1 MIIKNG
7 LVFSKEG
14 DFVPMT
20 IFTDGHRITD
30 LRMAIEEGRTNTK
43 SGSHDTIREN
53 TESIDV
59 GEKYVD
65 AEIVDAEIADAE
77 IVDASGCYVIPGL
90 TDIHF
95 HGCMG
100 HDFCDGTAEDFE
112 TIAEYEFRQGVT
124 TICPATMTLP
134 GERLSEILRS
144 AATYR
149 EVEHSGMSYG
159 DLEELFSEEN
169 LDDRGSERCDE
180 DNEERKLQLFG
191 RASSGRSELVG
202 IHLEGPFLSKN
213 KKGAQKEEYLQS
225 PSAEKLRSW
234 QGDARGLI
242 RLVTLAPELP
252 GALECMEACK
262 GEFHFSVGHT
272 ECDYDLAMR
281 AFEGGADHVTHL
293 FNAMPPF
300 GHRAPGV
307 IGAAFD
313 TGKCYAELICDGIHV
328 APSAVRAAFRL
339 FGEDRMIL
347 ISDSMEATGMPDG
360 EYLLGGQK
368 VRVKGKRATLEDGT
382 LAGSVCSLYQCLCT
396 ATSMGIPLRSAIKAS
411 TINPC
416 RSIGIEK
423 DYGSIEIGKRAHL
436 LMLDQRDLS
445 IRNIISTS

>member
-1 MIIKNG
+1 MIIKDG

-14 DFVPMT
+14 NFVPMT

-30 LRMAIEEGRTNTK
+30 LRFVTEETWKRSEN
-43 SGSHDTIREN
+43 GS
-53 TESIDV
+53 
-59 GEKYVD
+59 
-65 AEIVDAEIADAE
+65 IVDDE
-77 IVDASGCYVIPGL
+77 IVDASGCYVLPGL

-100 HDFCDGTAEDFE
+100 YDFCDGTAEAFE
-112 TIAEYEFRQGVT
+112 TIAEYEFCQGVT

-134 GERLSEILRS
+134 SESLSEILRS
-144 AATYR
+144 AAAYR
-149 EVEHSGMSYG
+149 EAQYPGMTSG
-159 DLEELFSEEN
+159 EREAQH
-169 LDDRGSERCDE
+169 SERG
-180 DNEERKLQLFG
+180 FG
-191 RASSGRSELVG
+191 DHRSELVG

-213 KKGAQKEEYLQS
+213 KKGAQKEAYLQP

-234 QGDARGLI
+234 QEDAKGLI

-272 ECDYDLAMR
+272 ECDYDMAMR

-313 TGKCYAELICDGIHV
+313 TKKCYTELICDGIHV

-339 FGEDRMIL
+339 FGEERVIL
-347 ISDSMEATGMPDG
+347 ISDSMEATGKPDG

-368 VRVKGKRATLEDGT
+368 VRVRGKHATLEDGT

-396 ATSMGIPLRSAIKAS
+396 AVSMGIPLRSAIKAS

-423 DYGSIEIGKRAHL
+423 DYGSIEVGKKAHL
-436 LMLDQRDLS
+436 LLLDQRDLS
-445 IRNIISTS
+445 IRKVII